1 MKYGVQERIHFDQ
14 GRIFEGSLI
23 AELCKMYQ
31 AKKNHTTSNN
41 PQLNGKCDR
50 FNLTLAFVVPRE
62 KHRWPGHL
70 PNLLFI
76 CNSTVHS
83 STGFTPFCLFMG
95 RNPRLPLDSMLC
107 FGEDG
112 EEGELNITMYVE
124 QRVQKLKAT
133 YEETSSEETAT
144 DQIFLLAPLF
154 FYIVTH
160 LGHNKIQD
168 ALEPNEFVVLERI
181 DPDPDRYVYRVKPKD
196 G

>member
-1 MKYGVQERIHFDQ
+1 MNFTLLEKPSDGRKNVLVLTVVFSKFAVAIPTRNQTEMTTAKALVKEWFMKYGVPERIHFDQ

-76 CNSTVHS
+76 YNSTVHS

-95 RNPRLPLDSMLC
+95 RNPTLPVDSMLC

-124 QRVQKLKAT
+124 QRFQKLKAA
-133 YEETSSEETAT
+133 YEETSSNG
-144 DQIFLLAPLF
+144 
-154 FYIVTH
+154 
-160 LGHNKIQD
+160 LG
-168 ALEPNEFVVLERI
+168 P
-181 DPDPDRYVYRVKPKD
+181 
-196 G
+196 